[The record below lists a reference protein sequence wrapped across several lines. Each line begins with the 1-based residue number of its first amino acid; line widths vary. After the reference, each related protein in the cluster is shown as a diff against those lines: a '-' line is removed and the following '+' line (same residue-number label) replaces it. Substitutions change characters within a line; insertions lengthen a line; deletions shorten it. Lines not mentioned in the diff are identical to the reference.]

1 MRFKFIEQPDERDCG
16 PTCLAMICKYYKKQ
30 VSISKIRIYA
40 GTDLYGTNLLGM
52 MKAGEKLGLKLEAYE
67 VEDLEELHKVNTPFI
82 VHILNDEGF
91 EHFVVIKKITNKY
104 FYITDPAKG
113 HYKMKKSE
121 FYEIFTNVVLTV
133 ENDNAKEPLGSFTT
147 SNYFKDIFKNNHTF
161 IWLILATSLIINGIG
176 FIGAFYFKFLVDDI
190 IPSSFFENLHNFS
203 LAVLMLYLIS
213 FLVSLLRYQLT
224 LNMGLKINK
233 KLMLEYYKHI
243 LHLPMNF
250 FETRKDGEIL
260 SRFRDSDHI
269 REAFSTVT
277 VTLFI
282 DVTMILVGSVILYIQ
297 STTLFWVVLS
307 ILPAY
312 VLIAILFKKP
322 FEKYNREEMEAD
334 AKVSSIFLEGVRGID
349 TIKSYSSELQFFKKA
364 EAYFLGLI
372 KKAYK
377 LGTYT
382 NLQLSLKEFMGLIS
396 ILLILWVGSTKV
408 MSGDM
413 TLGELLTFNA
423 LVAYYFGPV
432 ERLLESQSVIQ
443 SALVA
448 TKRVIEITDLDQE
461 TYTNNEKVDQIN
473 FNSDICFNNI
483 SFYYGQR
490 ESTLNNI
497 NFSIPKGKKTALVGE
512 SGSGKSTIAKLLL
525 NYYNPQYGEIFVDH
539 YNLNDLN
546 LAEWRNKIAYVSQ
559 QNFIFYG
566 TVKDNLTIGHEK
578 QNLTE
583 VELIEACKIAEAHSF
598 ISQLPQGYN
607 TVLETNGENLSG
619 GQIQRI
625 SLARAILSKPEIL
638 ILDEPTSS
646 LDSSTEKRIQ
656 KNLYKLDTTLL
667 IISHRL
673 SVVYDCDNII
683 VLKSGRVSEQG
694 THKELLNKKSDYY
707 KLWKNQLVND

>member
-1 MRFKFIEQPDERDCG
+1 MKFKYIEQPDEKDCG
-16 PTCLAMICKYYKKQ
+16 PTCLAMICKYYKKR
-30 VSISKIRIYA
+30 VSISKIRVYA
-40 GTDLYGTNLLGM
+40 GTDLYGTNLMGM
-52 MKAGEKLGLKLEAYE
+52 MKAGEKLGLNLEAYK
-67 VEDLEELHKVNTPFI
+67 VEDLEELNNINTPFI
-82 VHILNDEGF
+82 VHILNEEGF

-121 FYEIFTNVVLTV
+121 FYEVFTNVILTV
-133 ENDNAKEPLGSFTT
+133 ENDSSYESIESSSTT
-147 SNYFKDIFKNNHTF
+147 NYFKEIFKANHSF
-161 IWLILATSLIINGIG
+161 IWLILITSLIINGIG

-190 IPSSFFENLHNFS
+190 IPSTFFENLHNFS

-224 LNMGLKINK
+224 LNMGLKINQN
-233 KLMLEYYKHI
+233 LMLEYYKHL
-243 LHLPMNF
+243 LHLPMSF

-297 STTLFWVVLS
+297 NTTLFLVVLS
-307 ILPAY
+307 IIPAY
-312 VLIAILFKKP
+312 ILIAILFKRP

-334 AKVSSIFLEGVRGID
+334 ANLSSIFLEGVRGID
-349 TIKSYSSELQFFKKA
+349 TIKSYSSEGQFFKKT
-364 EAYFLGLI
+364 EHYFLRLI
-372 KKAYK
+372 KKAYR

-382 NLQLSLKEFMGLIS
+382 NIQLSLKEFMGLIS
-396 ILLILWVGSTKV
+396 ILLILWVGATKV

-423 LVAYYFGPV
+423 LVAYYLGPV
-432 ERLLESQSVIQ
+432 ERLLESQSIIQ

-461 TYTNNEKVDQIN
+461 NYINNEEFDKLP
-473 FNSDICFNNI
+473 FNSGITFNKVG
-483 SFYYGQR
+483 FYYGQR
-490 ESTLNNI
+490 EKVLNNL
-497 NFSIPKGKKTALVGE
+497 NFFIPKGKKTALVGE

-525 NYYNPQYGEIFVDH
+525 NYYYPQYGEIYIDK

-546 LAEWRNKIAYVSQ
+546 LSEWRNKIAYVSQ
-559 QNFIFYG
+559 HNFIFYG
-566 TVKDNLTIGHEK
+566 TVRDNLTIGSEEK
-578 QNLTE
+578 AMSE
-583 VELIEACKIAEAHSF
+583 SELIEACKIAEAHSF
-598 ISQLPQGYN
+598 ISKLPQGYN

-646 LDSSTEKRIQ
+646 LDSSTEKKIQ
-656 KNLYKLDTTLL
+656 NNLYNLNTTLL

-673 SVVYDCDNII
+673 SVVCNCDNII
-683 VLKSGRVSEQG
+683 VLKNGNISEQG
-694 THKELLNKKSDYY
+694 THNELLNRKTEYY
-707 KLWKNQLVND
+707 KLWENQLVK

>member
-16 PTCLAMICKYYKKQ
+16 PTCLAMICKYYKKK
-30 VSISKIRIYA
+30 VSISKIRILA

-67 VEDLEELHKVNTPFI
+67 VENLDQLHKVNAPFI
-82 VHILNDEGF
+82 AHILNDEGF

-104 FYITDPAKG
+104 LYITDPARG
-113 HYKMKKSE
+113 HYKMTKSE
-121 FYEIFTNVVLTV
+121 FHEIFTNVVLTV
-133 ENDNAKEPLGSFTT
+133 ENDNTKDPIESFTT
-147 SNYFKDIFKNNHTF
+147 SNYFKDIFKNNHSF
-161 IWLILATSLIINGIG
+161 IWLILITSLVINTIG
-176 FIGAFYFKFLVDDI
+176 FIGAFYFKFLVDNI
-190 IPSSFFENLHNFS
+190 IPSTFFENLHNFS
-203 LAVLMLYLIS
+203 LAILMLYIIS

-243 LHLPMNF
+243 LYLPMNF

-269 REAFSTVT
+269 REAFSTIT

-297 STTLFWVVLS
+297 STTLFLVVLS
-307 ILPAY
+307 ILPVY
-312 VLIAILFKKP
+312 VLIAVFFKKP

-349 TIKSYSSELQFFKKA
+349 TIKSYGSELQFFKKA
-364 EAYFLGLI
+364 ESYFLGLI
-372 KKAYK
+372 KKAYN

-382 NLQLSLKEFMGLIS
+382 NLQISLKEFMGLIS
-396 ILLILWVGSTKV
+396 ILLILWIGATKV

-423 LVAYYFGPV
+423 LVAYYLGPV
-432 ERLLESQSVIQ
+432 DRLLESQSVIQ

-461 TYTNNEKVDQIN
+461 NHTDNEKIDEIN
-473 FNSDICFNNI
+473 FNSDISFNNV

-490 ESTLNNI
+490 ENILNNI
-497 NFSIPKGKKTALVGE
+497 NFSIPKGKKIALVGE

-525 NYYNPQYGEIFVDH
+525 NYYNPQYGNICIDK
-539 YNLNDLN
+539 YNLNDLK
-546 LAEWRNKIAYVSQ
+546 LTEWRNKIAYVSQ

-566 TVKDNLTIGHEK
+566 TVKDNLTIGYEK
-578 QNLTE
+578 KSLTE
-583 VELIEACKIAEAHSF
+583 VELIEACKIAEAHNF

-625 SLARAILSKPEIL
+625 ALARAILSKPEIL

-646 LDSSTEKRIQ
+646 LDSSTEKKIQ
-656 KNLYKLDTTLL
+656 NNLYKLDTTLL

-673 SVVYDCDNII
+673 SVVYGCDNII
-683 VLKSGRVSEQG
+683 VLKNGRVSEQG
-694 THKELLNKKSDYY
+694 THKELLSRKNDYY
-707 KLWKNQLVND
+707 KLWKNQLVKD

>member
-30 VSISKIRIYA
+30 VSISKIRVYA

-52 MKAGEKLGLKLEAYE
+52 MKAGEKLGLNIEAYE
-67 VEDLEELHKVNTPFI
+67 VNDLEELRKVNKPFI
-82 VHILNDEGF
+82 AHVINNEGF
-91 EHFVVIKKITNKY
+91 EHFIVIKKITNKY
-104 FYITDPAKG
+104 FHITDPAKG
-113 HYKMKKSE
+113 HYKLKKSE
-121 FYEIFTNVVLTV
+121 FCKIFTNVVLTI
-133 ENDNAKEPLGSFTT
+133 ENNSEKEPIESFTT
-147 SNYFKDIFKNNHTF
+147 FNYFRNIFKSNQSF
-161 IWLILATSLIINGIG
+161 IWLILITSFIINGIG
-176 FIGAFYFKFLVDDI
+176 FVGAFYFKFLVDDI
-190 IPSSFFENLHNFS
+190 IPSTFFENLHNFS
-203 LAVLMLYLIS
+203 LAILMLYLIY

-277 VTLFI
+277 VTLLI
-282 DVTMILVGSVILYIQ
+282 DVTMILVGSIILYIQ
-297 STTLFWVVLS
+297 SSTLFILVLS

-312 VLIAILFKKP
+312 ILIAVLFKKP
-322 FEKYNREEMEAD
+322 FEKYNREEMETD

-364 EAYFLGLI
+364 ESYFLFLI
-372 KKAYK
+372 NKAYK

-382 NLQLSLKEFMGLIS
+382 NLQLALKEFLGLIS
-396 ILLILWVGSTKV
+396 ILLILWVGATKV

-423 LVAYYFGPV
+423 LVVYYFGPV

-461 TYTNNEKVDQIN
+461 NYINNEKMNKIS
-473 FNSDICFNNI
+473 FNSEI
-483 SFYYGQR
+483 SFDDVGFYYGQH
-490 ESTLNNI
+490 ENTLNNI
-497 NFSIPKGKKTALVGE
+497 NFTIPKGQKTALVGE

-525 NYYNPQYGEIFVDH
+525 NYYNPQYGKICIDK
-539 YNLNDLN
+539 YNLKNLN
-546 LAEWRNKIAYVSQ
+546 LIEWRNKIAYVSQ

-566 TVKDNLTIGHEK
+566 TVRDNLTIGCEK

-583 VELIEACKIAEAHSF
+583 AELIEACKIAEIHNF
-598 ISQLPQGYN
+598 ISQLPQGYD

-619 GQIQRI
+619 GQIQRV
-625 SLARAILSKPEIL
+625 SLARAILSKPELL

-656 KNLYKLDTTLL
+656 NNLYKLDTTLL

-683 VLKSGRVSEQG
+683 VLKNGRLSEQG
-694 THKELLNKKSDYY
+694 THKELLNRKNDYY
-707 KLWKNQLVND
+707 KLWKNQLVKD

>member
-1 MRFKFIEQPDERDCG
+1 MRFKFIEQADEKDCG
-16 PTCLAMICKYYKKQ
+16 PTCLSMICKYYGKN
-30 VSISKIRIYA
+30 VSISKIRDYA

-52 MKAGEKLGLKLEAYE
+52 MKAGEKIGLKLEAYE
-67 VEDLEELHKVNTPFI
+67 VEILGDLNKIKTPFI
-82 VHILNDEGF
+82 VHILNEEGF
-91 EHFVVIKKITNKY
+91 EHFVVIKKITNKH

-113 HYKMKKSE
+113 HYKMRKKE

-133 ENDNAKEPLGSFTT
+133 ENESSQEQIESFSTAK
-147 SNYFKDIFKNNHTF
+147 YFKDIFKNNHSF
-161 IWLILATSLIINGIG
+161 VWLILLVSLIINAIG

-190 IPSSFFENLHNFS
+190 IPSTFFENLHNFS
-203 LAVLMLYLIS
+203 IAVLMLYIIS

-224 LNMGLKINK
+224 LNMGLKINQ
-233 KLMLEYYKHI
+233 KLMLEYYKHL

-250 FETRKDGEIL
+250 FETRKEGEIL

-282 DVTMILVGSVILYIQ
+282 DVTMILVGSVILYMQ
-297 STTLFWVVLS
+297 STTLFLTVLS
-307 ILPAY
+307 ILPVY
-312 VLIAILFKKP
+312 VLIAMFFKKP

-334 AKVSSIFLEGVRGID
+334 ANVSSIFLEGVRGID
-349 TIKSYSSELQFFKKA
+349 TIKSYGSEIQFFKKT
-364 EAYFLGLI
+364 ENYFLGLI
-372 KKAYK
+372 KKAHK

-382 NLQLSLKEFMGLIS
+382 NIQLSLKEFMGLIS
-396 ILLILWVGSTKV
+396 ILLILWVGAIKV
-408 MSGDM
+408 MSGEM

-423 LVAYYFGPV
+423 LVAYYLGPV

-461 TYTNNEKVDQIN
+461 DYTNNEKFDRIS
-473 FNSDICFNNI
+473 FNSDISFNNI
-483 SFYYGQR
+483 GFYYGQR
-490 ESTLNNI
+490 EKVLSNV
-497 NFSIPKGKKTALVGE
+497 NFSIPKGKKTAIVGE

-638 ILDEPTSS
+638 MLDEPTSS
-646 LDSSTEKRIQ
+646 LDSSTEKRIRN
-656 KNLYKLDTTLL
+656 NLYKLDTTLL

-683 VLKSGRVSEQG
+683 VLKKGRVSEQG
-694 THKELLNKKSDYY
+694 THKELLNKKGAYY